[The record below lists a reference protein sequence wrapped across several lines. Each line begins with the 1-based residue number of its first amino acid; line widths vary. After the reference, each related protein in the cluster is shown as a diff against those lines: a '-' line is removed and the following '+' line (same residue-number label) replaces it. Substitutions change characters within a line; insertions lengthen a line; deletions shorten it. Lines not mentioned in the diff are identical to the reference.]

1 VLPYTET
8 APPTLPRVG
17 FTVPSWFHAMPLHP
31 DPDQRRQALFELAA
45 RVLPEGDPDQRRS
58 LAALYDRQVVELSR
72 YPLLYYGFSC
82 LVADGKASVSSLL
95 VALEPA
101 EQMDVNLAADRLAA
115 QFEREAGPYQQVE
128 RRILPCGPAVIV
140 LAGSGAPIP
149 TRLGAQP
156 EPTVVPIA
164 YAQAVVPLPDA
175 PYLLVLRLTTPS
187 LADWAEYCRVMVSIL
202 RSIRFEQR
210 DPAP

>member
-1 VLPYTET
+1 MLPPTEK
-8 APPTLPRVG
+8 APPALPRVR
-17 FTVPSWFHAMPLHP
+17 FAVPSWFHAVPMHP
-31 DPDQRRQALFELAA
+31 DPDERRKALFELAA
-45 RVLPEGDPDQRRS
+45 RVLPHGAPDQRLL

-82 LVADGKASVSSLL
+82 LAVDGKASVSSLL
-95 VALEPA
+95 AALEPT
-101 EQMDVNLAADRLAA
+101 EQQDANLAAEQLAA
-115 QFEREAGPYQQVE
+115 RFEREAGPYHRVE
-128 RRILPCGPAVIV
+128 RRDLPCGPAVVV
-140 LAGSGAPIP
+140 LAGSSTPIP

-156 EPTVVPIA
+156 EPAVVPVA

-187 LADWAEYCRVMVSIL
+187 LADWAEYCQTMVSIL
-202 RSIRFEQR
+202 RSIRFEQL